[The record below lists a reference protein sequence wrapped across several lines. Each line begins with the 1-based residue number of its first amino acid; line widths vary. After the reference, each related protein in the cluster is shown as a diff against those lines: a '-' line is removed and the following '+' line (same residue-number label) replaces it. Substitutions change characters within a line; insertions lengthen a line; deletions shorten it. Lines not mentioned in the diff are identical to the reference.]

1 MVQIQNKFEAILKLE
16 KSVNELFELFQEMAV
31 LVQAQGEM
39 LENIEKNLQDTVTY
53 TEKAE
58 KNIEKA

>member
-31 LVQAQGEM
+31 LVQAQGDM

>member
-31 LVQAQGEM
+31 LVQAQGDM

-58 KNIEKA
+58 KNMEKA

>member
-58 KNIEKA
+58 KNMEKA